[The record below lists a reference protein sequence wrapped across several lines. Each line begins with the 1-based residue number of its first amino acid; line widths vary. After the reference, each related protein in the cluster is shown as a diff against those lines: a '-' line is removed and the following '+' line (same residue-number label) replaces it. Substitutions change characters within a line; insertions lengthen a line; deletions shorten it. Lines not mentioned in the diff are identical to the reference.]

1 MAGLAGGG
9 VSLQLVNVCV
19 LSALVCRDCTGPPI
33 LAECGW

>member
-19 LSALVCRDCTGPPI
+19 LSALDCTGPPI